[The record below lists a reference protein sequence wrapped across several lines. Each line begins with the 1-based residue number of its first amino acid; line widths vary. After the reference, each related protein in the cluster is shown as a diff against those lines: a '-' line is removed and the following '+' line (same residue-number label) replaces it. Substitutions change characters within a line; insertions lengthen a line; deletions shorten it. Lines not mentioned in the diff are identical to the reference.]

1 MLGQKPDSKPLSAL
15 DMAALRFQEI
25 KDALAEENPDALF
38 ADGFE
43 GALIGIARR
52 CGQPSLALYSYQKC
66 VDILCERDGMSLD
79 EAEEWM
85 DFNVVGAWVGEHT
98 PVWLTMELDHA

>member
-52 CGQPSLALYSYQKC
+52 CGQPSLALYSYQKG

-79 EAEEWM
+79 EAEEWL